1 MEKYIHKYKTNEYHE
16 FLKCV
21 IEKLISNKLLGGF
34 YSLGKDITK
43 IKEEV
48 SYDILVSGEQNG
60 YSYELPWHTSY
71 IDDFLA
77 RFGEFKQDFEMFPA
91 HKESI
96 EINDEI
102 NKFIDEN
109 EYYKNRMDMLNN
121 LSEYICRLFEGY
133 QRYCSSDG
141 KNEDIMEFIDICIEY
156 SSFLDRCLEYCNNIL
171 ELVTEDLNI
180 PLEGNTNET
189 IEIQLLDNDYSFK
202 EFTSLLVLIN
212 KIYEEIGNVIYIEG
226 EKYQELKIVKV
237 ESGSLLSKLVGDKN
251 ILETVGLLL
260 NKIVDLVFMKYTQEG
275 KLLRCR
281 ELMNMLKDEAEL
293 CTNLYNLGYDIKES
307 REDIEI
313 SFAHVTKDIEKIAR
327 SSAKIRVNKESY
339 SIGDAM
345 KEVYLSDARTCL
357 IENIEEDEEE

>member
-1 MEKYIHKYKTNEYHE
+1 MLLYKTNEYYE
-16 FLKCV
+16 FLKFV

-34 YSLGKDITK
+34 YLLGKDITK

-48 SYDILVSGEQNG
+48 SYDILVRGEQNG

-71 IDDFLA
+71 IDDFLIK
-77 RFGEFKQDFEMFPA
+77 FGKFKQDFEMFPA

-260 NKIVDLVFMKYTQEG
+260 NKIVD
-275 KLLRCR
+275 
-281 ELMNMLKDEAEL
+281 
-293 CTNLYNLGYDIKES
+293 
-307 REDIEI
+307 
-313 SFAHVTKDIEKIAR
+313 
-327 SSAKIRVNKESY
+327 
-339 SIGDAM
+339 
-345 KEVYLSDARTCL
+345 
-357 IENIEEDEEE
+357 